1 MTDTVAVVI
10 AAVAGDDLQKPFKGK
25 FSGRRKIFAA
35 FFIGGNDMKI
45 LIDKNP
51 ETLEIEKNIE
61 DEIIRAAEIVGK
73 IYGVENSEVSI
84 TLTDDKN
91 IHELNKKY
99 RGIDRPTDVLSFAFR
114 ESDEPKILDA
124 EFETLGDIIISVER
138 AKFQAEDFGH
148 SFLREIIF
156 LEVHGLLHLLGYD
169 HIEENDRIEMENEQ
183 KFVMEKIGITR
194 D

>member
-1 MTDTVAVVI
+1 
-10 AAVAGDDLQKPFKGK
+10 
-25 FSGRRKIFAA
+25 
-35 FFIGGNDMKI
+35 MKI

-124 EFETLGDIIISVER
+124 ELETLGDIIISIER
-138 AKFQAEDFGH
+138 AKIQAADFGH

>member
-1 MTDTVAVVI
+1 M
-10 AAVAGDDLQKPFKGK
+10 
-25 FSGRRKIFAA
+25 
-35 FFIGGNDMKI
+35 NI
-45 LIDKNP
+45 LIDKTP
-51 ETLEIEKNIE
+51 ENLEVEKNIE
-61 DEIIRAAEIVGK
+61 SEIIRAAETVGK
-73 IYGVENSEVSI
+73 IYGVENSEISI

-114 ESDEPKILDA
+114 ESGEPKILDE

-138 AKFQAEDFGH
+138 AKIQAEEFGH

-169 HIEENDRIEMENEQ
+169 HMEENDRIEMETEQ
-183 KFVMEKIGITR
+183 KFVMEKIGIGR